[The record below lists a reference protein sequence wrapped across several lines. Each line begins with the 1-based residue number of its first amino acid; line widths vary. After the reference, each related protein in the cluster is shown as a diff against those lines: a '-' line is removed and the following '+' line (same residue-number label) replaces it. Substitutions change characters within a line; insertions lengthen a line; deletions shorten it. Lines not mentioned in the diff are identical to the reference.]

1 MAHIHSVYDNDTHF
15 KIDTATREIKNES
28 GKVVIIQHDHDSE
41 RFTFEIPR
49 MVEDHDMSI
58 CNVVQVHYLNID
70 AATGTNEPGVYEVG
84 DLQISPDSDDVVICS
99 WLISRNAT
107 QFVGSLNFV
116 VRFRC
121 VADDGTI
128 EYEWATAIHKGIN
141 VCESIYNADAIVAE
155 YADVLEKWRASLFF
169 DGDGDGTNGDVSMGG
184 YKLTNLGTPTE
195 ATDAA
200 NKEYVDEAVK
210 NIDISGI
217 DASDKVSKAGD
228 IMAGQL
234 DMNTNK
240 IIGVGDPEDDTDAAN
255 KAYVDKKVGSIDV
268 SQQLGQLS
276 EELTGK
282 MAGKLETTLLWENA
296 SFSTFSSQ
304 TITIKG
310 LKEYDYVIVCGSSG
324 YALMS
329 TAGWGQNMVDM
340 SDSDGVCL
348 YCREVYFEGDKAV
361 FGHCAMV
368 YFDNGQLPDVMTS
381 DEDCIPYAIFGLR
394 GMQRSNE

>member
-28 GKVVIIQHDHDSE
+28 DKVVIIQHDHDSE

-70 AATGTNEPGVYEVG
+70 AATGTNEPGVYEVD

-141 VCESIYNADAIVAE
+141 VCESIYNADVIVAE

-217 DASDKVSKAGD
+217 DASNKVSKAGD

-240 IIGVGDPEDDTDAAN
+240 IIGLGDPEDDTDAAN
-255 KAYVDKKVGSIDV
+255 KAYVDEKVGSIDV
-268 SQQLGQLS
+268 SEQLGELS
-276 EELTGK
+276 EELTE
-282 MAGKLETTLLWENA
+282 KLAKKPEFELLWENA
-296 SFSTFSSQ
+296 RIDSPFSAQTVTVKSTRTYTLYCIVTTEGSLFVSTKMSAYDYSMLGALYEDDEQ
-304 TITIKG
+304 TIEVHSRNVRLNNKSFVFAGAYEQGIADQEEPWADTA
-310 LKEYDYVIVCGSSG
+310 DYYIIPIAIYGVI
-324 YALMS
+324 
-329 TAGWGQNMVDM
+329 
-340 SDSDGVCL
+340 
-348 YCREVYFEGDKAV
+348 
-361 FGHCAMV
+361 
-368 YFDNGQLPDVMTS
+368 
-381 DEDCIPYAIFGLR
+381 
-394 GMQRSNE
+394 